1 MGEWD
6 DDDECVDSL
15 VFGSW
20 DCCFQEA
27 AAVCI
32 IMRKYL
38 ECIGCESDNDDC
50 ACGGGGCFCLDFLE

>member
-1 MGEWD
+1 
-6 DDDECVDSL
+6 L